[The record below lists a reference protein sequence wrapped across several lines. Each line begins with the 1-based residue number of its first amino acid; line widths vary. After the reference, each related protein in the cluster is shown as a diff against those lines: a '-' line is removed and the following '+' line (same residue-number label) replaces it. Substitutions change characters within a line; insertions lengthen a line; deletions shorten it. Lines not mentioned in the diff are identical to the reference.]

1 MDPKELTPHED
12 VFVEVLRKRLHEIL
26 TSTRIYPIIV
36 EKDHRVILDGH
47 HRWYATLELGIRVPA
62 YVVSY
67 SEIGLDSWSLNVVP
81 DFIVQSGD
89 AICIGME
96 ACSDDKFSFY
106 WSLHAELTRNGVDPL
121 AIKGVSGKLK
131 LPTLDKDEVIKAAK
145 EGLVY
150 PPKTTRHIINFNV
163 EPVMNVLSPWTHLQ
177 YRS

>member
-1 MDPKELTPHED
+1 MKLTFIDPKELTPHED

-26 TSTRIYPIIV
+26 ASTRIYPIVV
-36 EKDHRVILDGH
+36 ERDHKVILDGH

-62 YVVSY
+62 YLVSY
-67 SEIGLDSWSLNVVP
+67 SEVGLDSWSLNVVP
-81 DFIVQSGD
+81 GFIVQFGN
-89 AICIGME
+89 AICIGTR

-131 LPTLDKDEVIKAAK
+131 LPTLDKSDVIRVAK

-163 EPVMNVLSPWTHLQ
+163 EPVMNVLSPWTH
-177 YRS
+177 